1 MWPYLRLTGHNKT
14 MRRDNWRDSQAWK
27 DFGVELSTTSNE
39 AAKLFD
45 ATLTQ
50 YVGWY
55 DDDSLGGLEKTVEK
69 MVNTDPNFVMGHVI
83 KVGLDA
89 LGTGRSY
96 YLDKDFQTE
105 VQNLVGLGKSPNTL
119 PHEQQHI
126 NAVKLWAQGEMT
138 QACQI
143 WESILVDNPLDM
155 LALKFAHDSYFY
167 QGHSPQMR
175 DSIAAVFPHWKS
187 SMPLYSYLYG
197 MHSFGLE
204 ECNHYAEAEKV
215 ARKGLEL
222 NRNDCWSTHSMAHVL
237 EMTGRSSE
245 GIQFMSST
253 ENDWNICAML
263 ACHNYWH
270 YGIYN
275 IERGLY
281 DEAVGLFDTQV
292 GPRAVKS
299 GAMLDMVD
307 ACSLLYRLSLEG
319 VKVKDKWK
327 EFNEICRDHA
337 EDHILTFNDA
347 HFLMACL
354 GAGDKTASDKL
365 ITSLK
370 EFAKGTGKG
379 DNQRIAQEVG
389 VPLCDALVA
398 YDAGD
403 FATAVSLVNPLRYKI
418 INIGGSHA
426 QRDLFNQFLIHAAIQ
441 SPQKDHNRLARVLL
455 TERKALKTNS
465 PLTDRLISRAMAVHV
480 DG

>member
-1 MWPYLRLTGHNKT
+1 

-83 KVGLDA
+83 KVGLDT

-347 HFLMACL
+347 HFLMASL
-354 GAGDKTASDKL
+354 GAGDKTVSDKL

-426 QRDLFNQFLIHAAIQ
+426 QRDLFNQFLIHTAIQ

>member
-1 MWPYLRLTGHNKT
+1 M
-14 MRRDNWRDSQAWK
+14 QAWK

-45 ATLTQ
+45 ATLKQ
-50 YVGWY
+50 YVEWY
-55 DDDSLGGLEKTVEK
+55 DDDI
-69 MVNTDPNFVMGHVI
+69 MGQVI
-83 KVGLDA
+83 KIGLNA

-105 VQNLVGLGKSPNTL
+105 VQNLVGLGKSPSTL

-138 QACQI
+138 QTCQI

-167 QGHSPQMR
+167 QGHHPQMMR
-175 DSIAAVFPHWKS
+175 DSIAGVFPHWKS

-347 HFLMACL
+347 HFLMASL
-354 GAGDKTASDKL
+354 GAGDKTVSDKL

-455 TERKALKTNS
+455 MERKALKTNS

>member
-1 MWPYLRLTGHNKT
+1 

-426 QRDLFNQFLIHAAIQ
+426 QRDLFNQFLIHAAVQ